1 MVDPKLRKAFLENPV
16 VTIYDQ
22 IDGRKDLYMD
32 DLNNRLRSQAMK
44 RARAIYPEQ
53 AAKWREIASELRT
66 HGTIERKDGKNIFT
80 LVMTDMNEKVWAR
93 YQVEVLDA

>member
-1 MVDPKLRKAFLENPV
+1 MVDPKLRKAFGENPV

-32 DLNNRLRSQAMK
+32 DLNNRLRAQAMK
-44 RARAIYPEQ
+44 RARAIYPDQ
-53 AAKWREIASELRT
+53 TLKWRELASELRT